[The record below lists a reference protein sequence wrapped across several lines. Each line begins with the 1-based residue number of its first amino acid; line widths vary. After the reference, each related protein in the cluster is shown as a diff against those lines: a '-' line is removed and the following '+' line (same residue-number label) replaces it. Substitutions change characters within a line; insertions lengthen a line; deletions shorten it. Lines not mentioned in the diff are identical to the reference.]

1 MNSIWGWLATK
12 EEETE
17 QNDLQKAIAENRA
30 TTATT
35 IKLARKEQQ
44 KANGVLKVAENALD
58 ILNRLERK
66 EP

>member
-12 EEETE
+12 EEVEQTE
-17 QNDLQKAIAENRA
+17 LQKAIAENRA
-30 TTATT
+30 ATATT

-44 KANGVLKVAENALD
+44 KANGVLKVAEDALD

>member
-12 EEETE
+12 EEVEQTE
-17 QNDLQKAIAENRA
+17 LQKAIAENRA
-30 TTATT
+30 TTTTT